1 MDFLVSNLSTIV
13 VSILLIVLVAA
24 IVCKMRRDKKNG
36 RSSCG
41 CGCGGCPS
49 EGLCHRRE

>member
-24 IVCKMRRDKKNG
+24 IVRKMRRDKKNG

-49 EGLCHRRE
+49 EGLCHRKE